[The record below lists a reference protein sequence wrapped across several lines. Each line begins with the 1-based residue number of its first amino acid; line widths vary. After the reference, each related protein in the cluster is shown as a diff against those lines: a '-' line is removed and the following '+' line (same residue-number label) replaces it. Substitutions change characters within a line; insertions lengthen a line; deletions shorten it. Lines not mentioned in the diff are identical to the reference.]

1 MTSCSPAEM
10 SAARQELQVA
20 RDDLDVALQ
29 MLPPPG
35 GDTSI
40 ASDELSEVLGRVKT
54 AKHHLETLEEV
65 LAPVALG

>member
-1 MTSCSPAEM
+1 M
-10 SAARQELQVA
+10 SAARQVLQIA
-20 RDDLDVALQ
+20 REDLDVALQ

-40 ASDELSEVLGRVKT
+40 ASEALTEVLDRVKT

-65 LAPVALG
+65 FAPQARG